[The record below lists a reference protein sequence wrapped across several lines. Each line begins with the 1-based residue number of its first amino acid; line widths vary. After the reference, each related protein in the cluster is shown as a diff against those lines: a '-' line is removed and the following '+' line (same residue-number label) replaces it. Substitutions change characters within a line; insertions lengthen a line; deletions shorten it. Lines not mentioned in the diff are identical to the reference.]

1 MRLCN
6 ETITVFNAR
15 LDAESDYDIY
25 FATVIKGVSWFCD
38 IASNV
43 DSSGLKAANKFTIRI
58 PVDAD
63 FGGKSYLDPK
73 AYAETESPEVAFTLH
88 SGDIIVKGAVTDVNN
103 IRPADL
109 KKQYSEYVTI
119 LGVTDDRRAPHSKH
133 WKVVGA

>member
-15 LDAESDYDIY
+15 LDPKSGYDTY
-25 FATVIKGVSWFCD
+25 HVTVIRGVSWYCD

-58 PVDAD
+58 PIDAD
-63 FGGKSYLDPK
+63 FGDKTYLSPK
-73 AYAETESPEVAFTLH
+73 EYAEAENPETVFTL
-88 SGDIIVKGAVTDVNN
+88 SNGDIIIKGETPTEENL
-103 IRPADL
+103 RPADL
-109 KKQYSEYVTI
+109 KKRFSEYVTI
-119 LGVTDDRRAPHSKH
+119 LGVTDNRRAPRSKH